1 MDGLKEFKEWKA
13 EIYQTTLELGGG
25 VLGYNV
31 GATLLTGLGFAIGG
45 PVIGS
50 IAWEIG
56 RFAGIAGGLYFGKR
70 VAKKIYPG
78 IIEKNRE
85 NLLEGEKNN
94 VLEEIQKGN
103 GSWREEWI
111 TKHPE
116 ESYEIFRETGKET
129 LEGYQCDTEQE

>member
-85 NLLEGEKNN
+85 NLLEGDQ
-94 VLEEIQKGN
+94 L
-103 GSWREEWI
+103 
-111 TKHPE
+111 
-116 ESYEIFRETGKET
+116 
-129 LEGYQCDTEQE
+129 